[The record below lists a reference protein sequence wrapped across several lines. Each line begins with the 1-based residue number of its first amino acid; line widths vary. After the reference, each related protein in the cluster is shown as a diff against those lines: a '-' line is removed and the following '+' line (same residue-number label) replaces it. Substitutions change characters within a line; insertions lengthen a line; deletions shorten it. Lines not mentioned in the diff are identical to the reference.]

1 MLGIVDLCWLGFVG
15 KVRPAG
21 LEGKAG
27 LHTVGST
34 GQTRFPDIRDELLS
48 SIHNKIKKT
57 DSSLKLIWSCSL
69 LLEHDVVREDIT
81 L

>member
-1 MLGIVDLCWLGFVG
+1 MVFQDFVLYLFYVLCISSDCTLMLGIVDLCWLGFVG

-34 GQTRFPDIRDELLS
+34 GQTRFPDLRDELLS
-48 SIHNKIKKT
+48 ST
-57 DSSLKLIWSCSL
+57 ARLKN
-69 LLEHDVVREDIT
+69 
-81 L
+81 